1 MNFARV
7 SIAGAL
13 AVVVTLGLLFL
24 MHSLINQNL
33 SAEDKEEGIKIADI
47 QMPDTDIETRYET
60 SKPDKPEEVE
70 TPPPELP
77 EPELDTPDIDATAL
91 NMTAPSMDGDL
102 NLGSS
107 GFTGDGNY
115 MPIVAIAPEYPR
127 RAAARGIEGF
137 ATVRFTVTATG
148 ATKDVEV
155 ISGLELDGD
164 ETSIFN
170 RAAERAAERFKFRPR
185 IIDGTPVEVPGVT
198 YRFVF
203 ELAD

>member
-7 SIAGAL
+7 SLAGVLAIA
-13 AVVVTLGLLFL
+13 VTFGLLFL
-24 MHSLINQNL
+24 MHSLINQDL
-33 SAEDKEEGIKIADI
+33 ADDDKQEDRKIADI
-47 QMPDTDIETRYET
+47 RMPETEIETRYET

-70 TPPPELP
+70 TPPPDIP
-77 EPELDTPDIDATAL
+77 EPELETPDVNDTAL
-91 NMTAPSMDGDL
+91 NMAAPTMDGDL

-107 GFTGDGNY
+107 GFSGDGEY

-137 ATVRFTVTATG
+137 ATVRFTVTTTG
-148 ATKDVEV
+148 GTKDVEAIDGV
-155 ISGLELDGD
+155 TLDGD
-164 ETSIFN
+164 PTTIFN
-170 RAAERAAERFKFRPR
+170 RAAVRAAERFKFRPR
-185 IIDGTPVEVPGVT
+185 VIDGTPAEVPGVT